1 MRMLLVTLIAAGCAW
16 GADSASI
23 ERGRAE
29 EKRSCLA
36 CHGARII
43 HSQRLSRAV
52 WGRELDKMARWG
64 SEVKDREALL
74 DYLTANYGDDKPV
87 PEPPRSGD
95 GTASRR

>member
-1 MRMLLVTLIAAGCAW
+1 MRSAIAGFVLATIGLA
-16 GADSASI
+16 ADAASI
-23 ERGRAE
+23 EKGRAE

-36 CHGARII
+36 CHGARLI

-64 SEVKDREALL
+64 PAAADREALL
-74 DYLTANYGDDKPV
+74 DYLVANYGDDKPV

-95 GTASRR
+95 GTKR